1 MNPLTQFREQ
11 IDTID
16 AEIIHLLSQRF
27 DVIKE
32 VWVYK
37 KQNNILPL
45 QPGRWQE
52 VLESKKQL
60 AREYGMNEEFV
71 VDVWNRIHEYALEI
85 EKEIV

>member
-32 VWVYK
+32 V
-37 KQNNILPL
+37 
-45 QPGRWQE
+45 
-52 VLESKKQL
+52 
-60 AREYGMNEEFV
+60 
-71 VDVWNRIHEYALEI
+71 
-85 EKEIV
+85 